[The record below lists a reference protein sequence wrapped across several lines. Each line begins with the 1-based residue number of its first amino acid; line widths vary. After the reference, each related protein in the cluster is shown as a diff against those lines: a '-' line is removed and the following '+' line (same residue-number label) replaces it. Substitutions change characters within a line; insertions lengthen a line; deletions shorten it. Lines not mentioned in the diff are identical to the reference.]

1 MGMFILPWVC
11 LFSQRVGCPQWH
23 PTTKYAKLLQYM
35 FQHTAIDQ
43 GSLFVGLTPKLPV
56 TNGQIMFP
64 WVCLFL
70 QRVGHPQWRPNTKY
84 AKLLRYVF
92 SIPPLTLGTIKILSS
107 YESQFLTELI
117 CQTKS
122 LNYLTLTSFL
132 LCSASHR
139 TGSPKTFI
147 PVRLNFTFLVL
158 EVSKCSAFFKKRSVF
173 HRAHLSDQHHKLSV
187 TD

>member
-11 LFSQRVGCPQWH
+11 LFLQRVGRPQWR

-64 WVCLFL
+64 WVCLFS

-84 AKLLRYVF
+84 AKLLRYMF
-92 SIPPLTLGTIKILSS
+92 SIPPLTKSKGGAGGFDFT
-107 YESQFLTELI
+107 LI
-117 CQTKS
+117 
-122 LNYLTLTSFL
+122 
-132 LCSASHR
+132 
-139 TGSPKTFI
+139 
-147 PVRLNFTFLVL
+147 
-158 EVSKCSAFFKKRSVF
+158 
-173 HRAHLSDQHHKLSV
+173 
-187 TD
+187 